1 MDRLDKVLG
10 HSDLVSKIID
20 QFNGEQRVV
29 HLTGNS
35 GTGKSHV
42 AKEVSERWSYHS
54 DKHEYLILSG
64 DLSISLRQY
73 YPFKKGIVRFKARIA
88 KKSNVH
94 QGISELIK
102 SLPITGSFASFIT
115 DYIIKRN
122 TEKQRNELSF
132 LENEELET
140 LLVLNNIFRHKKLLI
155 VAENF
160 HWWDNS
166 SIRLLKLFFNPE
178 LFETLKFLETTKIL
192 LVTTLDQTYVE
203 PVSLAS
209 FISSHVQKEVRTK
222 NITFTIFPKVLRFL
236 GFQLPN
242 EKGFIE
248 LLFKFVIIF

>member
-132 LENEELET
+132 LENENKIMDEICQ
-140 LLVLNNIFRHKKLLI
+140 NNK
-155 VAENF
+155 
-160 HWWDNS
+160 D
-166 SIRLLKLFFNPE
+166 
-178 LFETLKFLETTKIL
+178 
-192 LVTTLDQTYVE
+192 
-203 PVSLAS
+203 
-209 FISSHVQKEVRTK
+209 
-222 NITFTIFPKVLRFL
+222 ITFIIISHRNNTVKNCDLIYVIDNGKLIDKGSYEEISTKYNYL
-236 GFQLPN
+236 Q
-242 EKGFIE
+242 EKKIN
-248 LLFKFVIIF
+248 